1 MSEIFVMTLEGDK
14 EWKMSR
20 KGRCESKNWG
30 LGLALSSEIVA
41 SGVRLGGGRNRE
53 LNLSATEEMMR

>member
-20 KGRCESKNWG
+20 KEGRERKIG
-30 LGLALSSEIVA
+30 RLGLAMSSENVA
-41 SGVRLGGGRNRE
+41 SGVRLGRGRNRE
-53 LNLSATEEMMR
+53 LNLSVIEEVMR

>member
-20 KGRCESKNWG
+20 KEGREWKIG
-30 LGLALSSEIVA
+30 RLGLAMSSENVA
-41 SGVRLGGGRNRE
+41 SGVRLGRGRNRE
-53 LNLSATEEMMR
+53 LNLSVIEAR

>member
-20 KGRCESKNWG
+20 KEGRKWKIG
-30 LGLALSSEIVA
+30 RLGLAMSSENVA
-41 SGVRLGGGRNRE
+41 SGVRLGRGQYRE
-53 LNLSATEEMMR
+53 LNLSVIEAR

>member
-20 KGRCESKNWG
+20 KRGGEEEIGR
-30 LGLALSSEIVA
+30 LGLAMSSENVA
-41 SGVRLGGGRNRE
+41 SGVRLG
-53 LNLSATEEMMR
+53 EEEN

>member
-20 KGRCESKNWG
+20 KEGREEKIG
-30 LGLALSSEIVA
+30 RLGLAMSSENVA
-41 SGVRLGGGRNRE
+41 SGVRLGRGRNRE
-53 LNLSATEEMMR
+53 LNLSVIEAR

>member
-1 MSEIFVMTLEGDK
+1 MSEIFVMALEGNK
-14 EWKMSR
+14 EWKVSKKR
-20 KGRCESKNWG
+20 GRETKTWR

-41 SGVRLGGGRNRE
+41 SGVRLGGEENGE